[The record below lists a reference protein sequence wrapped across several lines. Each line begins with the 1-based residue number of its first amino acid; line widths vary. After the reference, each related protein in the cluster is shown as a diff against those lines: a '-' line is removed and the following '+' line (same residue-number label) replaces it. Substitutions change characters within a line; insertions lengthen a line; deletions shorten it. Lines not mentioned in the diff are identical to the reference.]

1 MDGMTAS
8 ALIDILLV
16 AMSIATFFI
25 GRFTASKNQGK
36 NEGVMLTEMG
46 YIKRS
51 IDEMTTKLDKR
62 DKAQQ
67 EYEKEQ
73 HKRDVEFERR
83 LQELEQK
90 NALLEQKISMYHSA
104 V

>member
-1 MDGMTAS
+1 MDSITAG

-16 AMSIATFFI
+16 VISIATFFI

-51 IDEMTTKLDKR
+51 IDEITTKLDKR

-73 HKRDVEFERR
+73 HRRDAEYERR

-90 NALLEQKISMYHSA
+90 SALLEQKINMYHKA
-104 V
+104 G